1 MEVTLAAPVCWSAG
15 ANAVMSSCLETAM
28 KNIKF
33 GTGGVT
39 PPLLFMVNEAEA
51 AALNAQHSEQAKLAV
66 SPTSMLYATWRS

>member
-1 MEVTLAAPVCWSAG
+1 VCWTAG

-28 KNIKF
+28 KNTKF
-33 GTGGVT
+33 GTDGTT

-51 AALNAQHSEQAKLAV
+51 AALNALHSEQAKLAV